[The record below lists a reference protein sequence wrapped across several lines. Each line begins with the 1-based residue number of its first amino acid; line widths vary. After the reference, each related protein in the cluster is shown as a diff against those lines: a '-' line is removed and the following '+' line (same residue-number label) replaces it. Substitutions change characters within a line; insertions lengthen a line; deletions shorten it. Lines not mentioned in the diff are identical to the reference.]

1 VATVINGMWS
11 TLLATLLLTWA
22 GYAQGFPEPA
32 CGFLPGWPSLPKDLP
47 VWELPFASAQ
57 QIRDAGLTRLMIVI
71 IGAIVQQ
78 ITENLLGFN
87 WMIHVYA
94 QDGWSFAKEQKRAD
108 MIRKAWTMSG
118 LLFVFLVYTKQL
130 VVADSAVL
138 YGNPAPT
145 VCMSFAD
152 GCELLTCEKHMNSLA
167 NWRFYDIGSD
177 CTDHTEC
184 GDSTYCRISGGTKL
198 CAPCDNCAAQTS
210 VGGTCPDK
218 CESAL
223 SSAAFEI
230 DCGADAYAPLY
241 ACGVRTRTPPS
252 PGVRS
257 GFPDDSMSNVDTNGL
272 CKYYPAAI
280 GSGGCTSSNGPSYY
294 SSALVLP
301 LLSVCLVDWF
311 VKTPLVRTQPGSSTS
326 RVDACATCRSSHP
339 CRSAPCLQFYILS
352 RVVGLTEKPTKPL
365 LTLAPEHKDARTM
378 IVDKYIHKGVG
389 KEYCHHHSDHPWIEG
404 SLAFGT
410 LGASSLL
417 KRMCYG
423 QTRCGKRISG
433 RAIFN

>member
-11 TLLATLLLTWA
+11 TLLATVLLTWA

-223 SSAAFEI
+223 SSAAFTYRQR
-230 DCGADAYAPLY
+230 AW
-241 ACGVRTRTPPS
+241 TPPS

-389 KEYCHHHSDHPWIEG
+389 KENTHLNWHCGITG
-404 SLAFGT
+404 IT
-410 LGASSLL
+410 AS
-417 KRMCYG
+417 
-423 QTRCGKRISG
+423 RCGKRISG